1 LEQRQ
6 RNRARKLISKLNKE
20 RKSQNKKI
28 DILCNNLIL
37 TQKKIVE
44 QLQEYNFTLEFCQS
58 IAGQTDLG
66 RLMRQSQ
73 ELIQMYF
80 ANCGIGLFLLESKG
94 FAFHSADGECGTNL
108 DINKV
113 ESFFNDDVV
122 NYVCNSNSVCSL
134 NDMSAAG
141 LDSDISELNKLSI
154 FAIPLS
160 GFGKSV
166 GFIMIWRKMGNPIK
180 KTEIERLCS
189 VSPILAK
196 AVRGCLAISKQ
207 LNGVI

>member
-1 LEQRQ
+1 MEQHR

-28 DILCNNLIL
+28 DILCNNLIS

-66 RLMRQSQ
+66 RLIRQSQ

-80 ANCGIGLFLLESKG
+80 ANCGVGLFLLESG
-94 FAFHSADGECGTNL
+94 DFAFHSADGECGT
-108 DINKV
+108 DFDVNKV
-113 ESFFNDDVV
+113 ESFFTNDVV
-122 NYVCNSNSVCSL
+122 NYVCHSNSVCSL
-134 NDMSAAG
+134 SDISSAG
-141 LDSDISELNKLSI
+141 IGDISELNKLSI
-154 FAIPLS
+154 YAIPLS
-160 GFGKSV
+160 GFGRSV
-166 GFIMIWRKMGNPIK
+166 GFIMIWRKAENPIK

-196 AVRGCLAISKQ
+196 AVRGCIGVSKQ
-207 LNGVI
+207 LNGVV

>member
-1 LEQRQ
+1 MEQHQ
-6 RNRARKLISKLNKE
+6 RNRVRKLISRLNKE
-20 RKSQNKKI
+20 RKVQNKKI
-28 DILCNNLIL
+28 DILCNNLIS
-37 TQKKIVE
+37 TQKKIIE

-66 RLMRQSQ
+66 RLMRQSH

-94 FAFHSADGECGTNL
+94 FAFHTTDGDYGTDF
-108 DINKV
+108 DISKV

-122 NYVCNSNSVCSL
+122 NYVCHSNSVCSL
-134 NDMSAAG
+134 NDLSSAG
-141 LDSDISELNKLSI
+141 LGDVSELNKLSI
-154 FAIPLS
+154 YAIPLS
-160 GFGKSV
+160 GFGRSI
-166 GFIMIWRKMGNPIK
+166 GFIMIWRKTENPIK
-180 KTEIERLCS
+180 KIEVERLCS

-196 AVRGCLAISKQ
+196 AIRGCLGISKQ